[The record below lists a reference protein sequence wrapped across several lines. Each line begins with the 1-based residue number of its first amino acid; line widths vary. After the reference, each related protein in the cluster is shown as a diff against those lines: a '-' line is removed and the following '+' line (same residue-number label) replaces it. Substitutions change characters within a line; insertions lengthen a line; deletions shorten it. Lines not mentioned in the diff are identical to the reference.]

1 MIKITENKGFQ
12 MTFDNGLTIS
22 CQIGSNNYCA
32 NRDFNKRYG
41 AEMLQSITEC
51 DNCEIAIWDEDNRW
65 ITGEIFR
72 EMGMESTED
81 AVAGWVDTM
90 TVAKVI
96 AYVSTKQS

>member
-22 CQIGSNNYCA
+22 CQIGSYNYCN
-32 NRDFNKRYG
+32 NRDLNKG
-41 AEMLQSITEC
+41 FQSEMKQSTTKC
-51 DNCEIAIWDEDNRW
+51 NNCEIAIWDKNNNW

-72 EMGMESTED
+72 EMGMEITED

-96 AYVSTKQS
+96 AYVSSK